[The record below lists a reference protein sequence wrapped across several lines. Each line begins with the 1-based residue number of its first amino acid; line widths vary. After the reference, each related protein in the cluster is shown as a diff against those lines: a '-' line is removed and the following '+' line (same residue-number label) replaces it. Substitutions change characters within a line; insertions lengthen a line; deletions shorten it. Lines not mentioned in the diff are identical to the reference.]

1 MSEMNSVKCL
11 LFKEANLPLEVVIL
25 LIGGM
30 TMVITGSLLFPVS
43 AGALPYYENGLYG
56 LLLVIF
62 ALQIITLGK
71 TPFGEMR
78 RSMLLLVVGVM
89 IAAAGIVTCFIPISN
104 RLPRI
109 LLFLCFG
116 PGGFLLLIQMC
127 FLRDKL
133 RAWVKYGGIF
143 RHLIAGCTAV
153 YMLSILIALLI
164 WKQSPDTIPMAAAVV
179 LIYGLAIFYLAGVL
193 RKVYRNYP
201 EAEKRTGRDIK
212 LSTEQAMLLLT
223 GIFMVLLGGLLIPVN
238 LGLLPFSGS
247 AQLGLLM
254 VIFAFQMLAAGST
267 PLGNFSRSWPVI
279 AAGLLFAAPGIVS
292 CIIPGILVAPLTLLV
307 GVLNILGGLIAL
319 VKIYLSRPAPSG
331 ETPDPAST
339 LLARLF
345 TVNLTMNLL
354 QIMFGTSM
362 LIPNLVPGLIIG
374 VILAVNGCVLLY
386 LLYILILLDIIKSNM
401 EVN

>member
-1 MSEMNSVKCL
+1 VKYFF
-11 LFKEANLPLEVVIL
+11 FKEAALPLEVVIL

-30 TMVITGSLLFPVS
+30 TMVITGVLLFPVS
-43 AGALPYYENGLYG
+43 SGSLPYYENGLYG

-71 TPFGEMR
+71 TPFGEMP
-78 RSMLLLVVGVM
+78 RSVLLLVAGVM

-104 RLPRI
+104 CLPRI

-127 FLRDKL
+127 FLRNKL

-143 RHLIAGCTAV
+143 RHLITGCTAV
-153 YMLSILIALLI
+153 YIMSILIALLI
-164 WKQSPDTIPMAAAVV
+164 WKQSPATIPMTAAVV

-193 RKVYRNYP
+193 RKIYSAYP
-201 EAEKRTGRDIK
+201 EAEKAPEKDIK
-212 LSTEQAMLLLT
+212 LSTEQGMLLLT
-223 GIFMVLLGGLLIPVN
+223 GVFMVLLGLLLIPVN
-238 LGLLPFSGS
+238 LCLLPFSAS

-267 PLGNFSRSWPVI
+267 PVGMFSRSWPVI
-279 AAGLLFAAPGIVS
+279 AAGLLFAALGIVS
-292 CIIPGILVAPLTLLV
+292 CIIPGILVAPLTLFV

-331 ETPDPAST
+331 EPPNPAST
-339 LLARLF
+339 VLARLF

-362 LIPNLVPGLIIG
+362 LIPNLVPGLFIG
-374 VILAVNGCVLLY
+374 VILALNGCVLLY
-386 LLYILILLDIIKSNM
+386 LLYILIVLDIIKNKM
-401 EVN
+401 EGL